1 MNQNQLVAIVV
12 SIVIIFLTIVAAW
25 LFSKWVILYVWGA
38 TVLIPVLEV
47 RRMRFRDYRLS
58 YPYGPYTTFFFILI
72 LWPFAFPWF
81 LSSWIDIA
89 RGMAKHHDDAPEQL
103 SPLAMSL
110 LEKSGRDRE

>member
-1 MNQNQLVAIVV
+1 MNQNQLIAI
-12 SIVIIFLTIVAAW
+12 IISALIICLTLAATM
-25 LFSKWVILYVWGA
+25 LISKWIILYVWIA

-81 LSSWIDIA
+81 LSSWLDIA
-89 RGMAKHHDDAPEQL
+89 RGMARHHDDAPAEL

-110 LEKSGRDRE
+110 LKQAESDKE